1 MDRTMIEGDPH
12 RVLEGMLIAGRAIG
26 AQTGYIYIRAEYPL
40 AVAALFEAIDQ
51 ARAYG
56 VIGHNILG
64 SGMDFDFVVKEG
76 AGAFVC
82 GEETALM
89 RSIEGYRGMPTM
101 RPPYPSQAGLWGH
114 PTNINNVESYASV
127 PSILL
132 KGPDWFSGL
141 GTERSG
147 GTKAFALAGAIK
159 NSGLVEIPIGMTL
172 REMIFEI
179 GGGCRDG
186 KAFKAVQLGG
196 PSGGCIPSDLLDTRI
211 DYEDLKATGAIMGS
225 GGMIV
230 ADERT
235 CMVDIARFFLTFTQ
249 EESCGKCIPCRVGTR
264 KLLNM
269 LTAITQGR
277 FTRADM
283 PRLTSLCDTIGST
296 SLCGLGV
303 TAPNPVLTT
312 MRYFGDEYDAHI
324 DHHHCPAGSCS
335 FDSDSA

>member
-1 MDRTMIEGDPH
+1 MIEGDPH
-12 RVLEGMLIAGRAIG
+12 RVLEGMLIAARAIG
-26 AQTGYIYIRAEYPL
+26 ADTGYVYIRAEYPL
-40 AVAALFEAIDQ
+40 AVAALQEAIAQ
-51 ARAYG
+51 AREYG
-56 VIGHNILG
+56 VVGKNILG
-64 SGMDFDFVVKEG
+64 SGMDFDFIIKEG

-101 RPPYPSQAGLWGH
+101 RPPYPSQIGLWGH
-114 PTNINNVESYASV
+114 PTNINNVETYASV

-132 KGPDWFSGL
+132 NGPVWFAGL

-147 GTKAFALAGAIK
+147 GTKAFALAGAVK
-159 NSGLVEIPIGMTL
+159 NSGLVEIPIGMSL

-186 KAFKAVQLGG
+186 RAFKAVQLGG
-196 PSGGCIPSDLLDTRI
+196 PSGGCIPDELLDTRI

-230 ADERT
+230 ADETT
-235 CMVDIARFFLTFTQ
+235 CMVDIARYFLTFTQ
-249 EESCGKCIPCRVGTR
+249 DESCGKCIPCRVGTR
-264 KLLNM
+264 KMLNM

-277 FTRADM
+277 ATRDD
-283 PRLTSLCDTIGST
+283 LTQLTRLCDTVHSG
-296 SLCGLGV
+296 SLCGLGQ

-312 MRYFGDEYDAHI
+312 MRYFDDEYEAHV
-324 DHHHCPAGSCS
+324 DHKQCPAGSCTL
-335 FDSDSA
+335 